1 MYYLIY
7 IEEPIII
14 YLVINELP
22 IAVNKIT
29 KL

>member
-22 IAVNKIT
+22 IAINKIT